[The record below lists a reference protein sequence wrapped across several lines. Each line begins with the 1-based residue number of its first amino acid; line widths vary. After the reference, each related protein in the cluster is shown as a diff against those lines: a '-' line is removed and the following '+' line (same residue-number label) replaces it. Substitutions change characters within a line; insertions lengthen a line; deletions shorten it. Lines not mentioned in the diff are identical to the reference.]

1 MQVPVDNDVFQFA
14 KLIAAEAANLTLDWF
29 QSHDLKIDIKADN
42 TEVTD
47 ADKAVEEYLRTA
59 ISKEFPNDT
68 IIGEE
73 SENFLERRHGSGS
86 LILLMGP
93 LHLLEVFLS
102 LVHS

>member
-47 ADKAVEEYLRTA
+47 ADKDVE
-59 ISKEFPNDT
+59 
-68 IIGEE
+68 
-73 SENFLERRHGSGS
+73 
-86 LILLMGP
+86 
-93 LHLLEVFLS
+93 
-102 LVHS
+102 